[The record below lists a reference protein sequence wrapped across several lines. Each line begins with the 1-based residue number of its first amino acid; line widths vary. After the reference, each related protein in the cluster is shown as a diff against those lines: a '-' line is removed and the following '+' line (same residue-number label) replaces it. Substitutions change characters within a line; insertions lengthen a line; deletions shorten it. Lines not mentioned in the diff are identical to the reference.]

1 MNGFDLVERA
11 MPELAVRPADGGLG
25 GGYVSPQ
32 PGRGGGFRARDMP
45 AGAGFGTGPMT
56 FKPLPEH
63 ELYALPD
70 EELIAY
76 LVAARNAGHLD
87 QARKALGCFVFRRR
101 DDLIGKALT
110 KMGNRDDAEEVVD
123 QAIEDTI
130 KSAFEGTSP
139 GEAASLM
146 WTILSRRIADFYKR
160 LESRPAP
167 DQLPEDRDEEDRK
180 GPDAAV
186 SKDDKGIVG
195 TQDAIERV
203 LGGYSDHHTRVVE
216 LKCFERYASKETAA
230 RVNEEFPKLDTPM
243 TAANVDQI
251 ARRFREALR
260 GELGED
266 G

>member
-1 MNGFDLVERA
+1 
-11 MPELAVRPADGGLG
+11 
-25 GGYVSPQ
+25 
-32 PGRGGGFRARDMP
+32 
-45 AGAGFGTGPMT
+45 MT
-56 FKPLPEH
+56 FKSLPEH

-76 LVAARNAGHLD
+76 LVAARNALRLD
-87 QARKALGCFVFRRR
+87 HARKALSYFVFRRR

-110 KMGNRDDAEEVVD
+110 KMGNRDDAEELAD
-123 QAIEDTI
+123 QTIEDTI
-130 KSAFEGTSP
+130 RAAFEGSSP

-146 WTILSRRIADFYKR
+146 WTILARRIADFYKR
-160 LESRPAP
+160 LESRPVP

-203 LGGYSDHHTRVVE
+203 LAGYSPHHMRVVE
-216 LKCFERYASKETAA
+216 LRCFERYASKETAA

-251 ARRFREALR
+251 ASRFRTALR
-260 GELGED
+260 GELDED